1 MVRLRSSF
9 DPCLV
14 LTSPGDPLQSIIR
27 GRPVEHHGG
36 TLKAISRASD
46 WLKECN
52 EHPNCSP
59 GETQLPSRVI
69 DVGVDANS
77 PHVRL
82 RETETH
88 ECGKYICLRYFS
100 RHCMSSSQECMVANV
115 YYEAIAGVMSRHAL
129 QLKPRLRIESAK
141 S

>member
-9 DPCLV
+9 DPYLV
-14 LTSPGDPLQSIIR
+14 LTSPGDLLESIIR
-27 GRPVEHHGG
+27 GRPVEQHGG
-36 TLKAISRASD
+36 TLTAISRARK

-52 EHPNCSP
+52 EHPGCSP
-59 GETQLPSRVI
+59 GETRLPSRVI
-69 DVGVDANS
+69 DVGVDTNS

-88 ECGKYICLRYFS
+88 ECGKYICLRYFQPAVYEQ
-100 RHCMSSSQECMVANV
+100 CIVANV
-115 YYEAIAGVMSRHAL
+115 HYEAIAGVMSRHAL
-129 QLKPRLRIESAK
+129 PLKPRLQIESAK